1 MNKALFL
8 DRDGVINVNHGYV
21 HLPEQFDF
29 IDGIFDICR
38 LAQKRGYLIIVVTN
52 QAGIGRGY
60 YSEQTFL
67 RLTDWMKREFNKE
80 GIEIAEV
87 YFCPD
92 HPEHGIGVYKKE
104 SAFRKPAPG
113 MLLAAAA
120 AFDICLGD
128 SVLVGDKSSD
138 IEAGKAA
145 GITKNILFSSDIS
158 FDMSFLRIDKL
169 DQLEYWL

>member
-21 HLPEQFDF
+21 HLPKQFDF

-38 LAQKRGYLIIVVTN
+38 QAKKLGYLIIVVTN

-60 YSEQTFL
+60 YSENTFL
-67 RLTDWMKREFNKE
+67 ELTEWMKQKFLDE
-80 GIEIAEV
+80 GVEITEV

-92 HPEHGIGVYKKE
+92 HPEHGVGPYKKE
-104 SAFRKPAPG
+104 SYFRKPAPG
-113 MLLAAAA
+113 MILAAVDH
-120 AFDICLGD
+120 FNINVKE
-128 SVLVGDKSSD
+128 SILVGDKLSD

-145 GITKNILFSSDIS
+145 GIGLNILFTSDSQASSEI
-158 FDMSFLRIDKL
+158 FIINKIHKL
-169 DQLEYWL
+169 SQWL